1 MQTQQHGNTM
11 KSNHELIKRITNR
24 ENLNRA
30 FQKVKR
36 NKGAA
41 GVDAKDIEATRLYLK
56 EYGQEII
63 GLIQDGM
70 YKPKAVRRVEIPKPN
85 GGETN
90 AGYPHSNRPSHPTSI
105 KAPYYT
111 SRVVRR
117 FCIGLLGGASI
128 NKGLYK

>member
-1 MQTQQHGNTM
+1 M

-56 EYGQEII
+56 EHGQEII
-63 GLIQDGM
+63 GLIQMEGISR
-70 YKPKAVRRVEIPKPN
+70 KP
-85 GGETN
+85 
-90 AGYPHSNRPSHPTSI
+90 
-105 KAPYYT
+105 
-111 SRVVRR
+111 
-117 FCIGLLGGASI
+117 
-128 NKGLYK
+128 